1 MKIFNCLSFLGL
13 CLMASTTWSIA
24 PLNDEEL
31 SGLTGQ
37 DGLTIRIVP
46 TGPIQAEVIYHD
58 NDGFS
63 NTMLGGTHKA
73 GALIFG
79 TADGLSQ
86 NPLSLSSGSA
96 NINLIL
102 NIDTGAGVGTN
113 GAFLNLGISVPEDL
127 TINTGDIW
135 VAGSQEKSG
144 VVRGYT
150 NPNKIL
156 DNFKIYVSNLNTN
169 IQLGSTPQGGLL
181 KMNGIFKDGVRIEGY
196 KLHDLGGGGS
206 IGMEYMLV
214 QNSKPGR
221 FASTHLDFDVTA
233 FVLADGLTLKL
244 NKMGDSGG
252 MNMRIWGL
260 SAGDLNNPN
269 TKAFGD
275 VELRGLNMNGT
286 TIQVSGH

>member
-1 MKIFNCLSFLGL
+1 MKIFAYLSFVGL
-13 CLMASTTWSIA
+13 LINATTAWSIQ

-31 SGLTGQ
+31 SALTGQ

-58 NDGFS
+58 NDGLS
-63 NTMLGGTHKA
+63 NNLLGGTQKA

-79 TADGLSQ
+79 TADDLSN

-96 NINLIL
+96 NINVIL
-102 NIDTGAGVGTN
+102 NIDTDAGVGPN

-135 VAGSQEKSG
+135 VGASKEKAG

-156 DNFKIYVSNLNTN
+156 DNFKVYVSNLNTN
-169 IQLGSTPQGGLL
+169 VQLGSTPQGGLL

-206 IGMEYMLV
+206 VGMEYISM
-214 QNSKPGR
+214 QNSEPGR
-221 FASTHLDFDVTA
+221 FGATNLDFDVTGL
-233 FVLADGLTLKL
+233 VLPDGLSLKL
-244 NKMGDSGG
+244 NKVGDKGG
-252 MNMRIWGL
+252 MNIRIFGL
-260 SAGDLNNPN
+260 AAGDLKNPN

-275 VELRGLNMNGT
+275 VEIKGLNMNGT
-286 TIQVSGH
+286 TIKVSGH